1 MRRREWLRM
10 AVSTAL
16 APRRP
21 NVLIVLG
28 DQWPAYATGYAGDE
42 FARTPHLD
50 RLAREGAKFTNA
62 VSNCPV
68 CTPYRA
74 MLQTGRWP
82 LSTGMI
88 ANDIRLPEEEYT
100 LAEAFRD
107 AGYETGYVGKWH
119 LDGPER
125 WAFTPPGERRQGYR
139 FWAASNCHHNY
150 TNAFHYRD
158 RPERV
163 SVRGY
168 EPVAQTELCRESL
181 AGRDRTKP
189 FLLML
194 SWGPPHPPYH
204 LIPEELRIWRADQ
217 MRPRPN
223 MVKPNAQFLADF
235 YSHIAALDREMGRL
249 LEALE
254 RDGAAED
261 TVVLFTAD
269 HGDMLGS
276 HGKWDKQIW
285 YEESIHV
292 PMLLR
297 YPRVVRAGQQVET
310 LVDVVD
316 IMPTLLGLAGVRV
329 PRGVEGQDLSG
340 AVTGRG
346 AAEKREA
353 SLIVNYMPFARQAF
367 DYPEWRGVRT
377 RTHTYVE
384 SRQGPLELY
393 DNRADPYQ
401 MKNVVNRAEAQR
413 ELAGLLRELLAK
425 RGDRFEPREAYWKRY
440 GLDIGDFGQVRYRA
454 EAPRALR

>member
-1 MRRREWLRM
+1 M
-10 AVSTAL
+10 AGAAAVA
-16 APRRP
+16 APRSRP
-21 NVLIVLG
+21 RPDVLIVLA

-42 FARTPHLD
+42 FARTPNLN
-50 RLAREGAKFTNA
+50 RLAREGAVFTNA
-62 VSNCPV
+62 ISNCPV

-82 LSTGMI
+82 LSTGII
-88 ANDIRLPEEEYT
+88 ANDIRLPEKEYT

-125 WAFTPPGERRQGYR
+125 WAFTPPGERRQGYG

-163 SVRGY
+163 RVQGY
-168 EPVAQTELCRESL
+168 EPVAQTELCREFL
-181 AGRDRTKP
+181 AARDRRKP
-189 FLLML
+189 FFLML

-204 LIPEELRIWRADQ
+204 LIPEELRVWRAEQ

-223 MVKPNAQFLADF
+223 MVNPNPQFLADF
-235 YSHIAALDREMGRL
+235 YSHVAALDREMGRL
-249 LEALE
+249 LEMLE
-254 RDGAAED
+254 REGAADD
-261 TVVLFTAD
+261 TILLFTAD
-269 HGDMLGS
+269 HGDMLGC

-297 YPRVVRAGQQVET
+297 YPRGVRAGLKVET

-316 IMPTLLGLAGVRV
+316 IMPTLLGLAGARI
-329 PRGVEGQDLSG
+329 PPSVEGADLSG
-340 AVTGRG
+340 ALTGRG
-346 AAEKREA
+346 APRKEV
-353 SLIVNYMPFARQAF
+353 SLIAGYMPFARQAF
-367 DYPEWRGVRT
+367 SYPEWRGVRT
-377 RTHTYVE
+377 RMHTYVE

-393 DNRADPYQ
+393 DNHADPYQ
-401 MKNVVNRAEAQR
+401 MKNLVNHAEAQR
-413 ELAGLLRELLAK
+413 KLAELLRELLAK

-454 EAPRALR
+454 EAPR